1 MFLVECILRA
11 MSFAIKTF
19 PMSCAYSAGADAT
32 ANIRVLMSLSS
43 IVNLKAGEVTES
55 ATLAHAWL

>member
-1 MFLVECILRA
+1 